1 MCPEQRRN
9 FFEEMK
15 FYISTTETE
24 QKFHLDGRIPS
35 LEEYWSV
42 RMGTSAVGACLA
54 VIEYVQITFWSR
66 THTVSGL
73 PTESAGRTRR
83 PTSHR

>member
-1 MCPEQRRN
+1 MRTLLVWLWRLHNRRRPADKSLEQRQN
-9 FFEEMK
+9 FYEELE

-35 LEEYWSV
+35 LEEYWAV

-54 VIEYVQITFWSR
+54 VIE
-66 THTVSGL
+66 
-73 PTESAGRTRR
+73 
-83 PTSHR
+83 